1 MISPSFPVTNH
12 SDRTIIR
19 YFKQRSFIPLPQDI
33 LWKIEKGV
41 VRNLTWHEDGT
52 PVTLGVWGPGDVVGR
67 SLSKIEPYEIECLTK
82 VEVTIFPVNE
92 SYQYQLTDILLA
104 HLEQAEALMM
114 IRSYKTVE
122 IMLIK
127 LLSWLAKK
135 FGRAV
140 ETGQLIDLRL
150 THQDI
155 AELLNSTRVT
165 ITRVL
170 TNLEEKGLIHRLPLH
185 RIVLKEEQ
193 IWHYEI

>member
-1 MISPSFPVTNH
+1 MVSPSSPLINYSH
-12 SDRTIIR
+12 KTITR
-19 YFKQRSFIPLPQDI
+19 YLKQRSFIPLPPNI

-52 PVTLGVWGPGDVVGR
+52 VVTLGIWGPGDVIGR
-67 SLSKIEPYEIECLTK
+67 SLSRIEPYEIECLTK
-82 VEVTIFPVNE
+82 VEVSIFPVNQ
-92 SYQYQLTDILLA
+92 SYELTEILLA
-104 HLEQAEALMM
+104 QIEQAEALMM

-155 AELLNSTRVT
+155 AEMLNSTRVT

-170 TNLEEKGLIHRLPLH
+170 ITLEERGLISRLPLH

>member
-1 MISPSFPVTNH
+1 MASPSSPFINH
-12 SDRTIIR
+12 SHKTITR
-19 YFKQRSFIPLPQDI
+19 YFKQRSFIPLPPNI

-52 PVTLGVWGPGDVVGR
+52 LVTLGIWGPGDVVGR

-82 VEVTIFPVNE
+82 VEVSIFPVNE
-92 SYQYQLTDILLA
+92 SYQLTEILLA
-104 HLEQAEALMM
+104 QIEQAEALMM

-155 AELLNSTRVT
+155 AEMLNSTRVT

-170 TNLEEKGLIHRLPLH
+170 TNLEERGLIHRLPLH

>member
-1 MISPSFPVTNH
+1 MISPSSPLINYSH
-12 SDRTIIR
+12 KTITR
-19 YFKQRSFIPLPQDI
+19 YLKQRSFIPLPPNI

-52 PVTLGVWGPGDVVGR
+52 LVTLGIWGPGDVIGR

-82 VEVTIFPVNE
+82 VEVSIFPVNQ
-92 SYQYQLTDILLA
+92 SYELTEILLA
-104 HLEQAEALMM
+104 QIEQAEALMM

-155 AELLNSTRVT
+155 AEMLNSTRVT

-170 TNLEEKGLIHRLPLH
+170 INLEERGFIYRLPLH

>member
-1 MISPSFPVTNH
+1 MIAPSFPVINH

-52 PVTLGVWGPGDVVGR
+52 LVTLGVWGAGDVVGR
-67 SLSKIEPYEIECLTK
+67 ALSKIEPYEIECLTK
-82 VEVTIFPVNE
+82 VEVTIFPVND
-92 SYQYQLTDILLA
+92 SYQLTEILLA
-104 HLEQAEALMM
+104 HIEQAEALMM
-114 IRSYKTVE
+114 IRSNKTVE

-170 TNLEEKGLIHRLPLH
+170 TNLEERGLIHRLPLH

>member
-1 MISPSFPVTNH
+1 MVFPSSPLINH
-12 SDRTIIR
+12 SHKTITR
-19 YFKQRSFIPLPQDI
+19 YLKQRSFIPLPPNI

-52 PVTLGVWGPGDVVGR
+52 VVTLGIWGPGDVVGR

-82 VEVTIFPVNE
+82 VEVSIFPVNE
-92 SYQYQLTDILLA
+92 SYQLTEILLA
-104 HLEQAEALMM
+104 QIEQAEALMI

-140 ETGQLIDLRL
+140 GTGQLIDLRL

-155 AELLNSTRVT
+155 AEMLNSTRVT

-170 TNLEEKGLIHRLPLH
+170 INLEERGFIYRLPLH

>member
-1 MISPSFPVTNH
+1 MVSPSSPLINYSH
-12 SDRTIIR
+12 KIITR
-19 YFKQRSFIPLPQDI
+19 YLKQRSFIPLPPNI

-52 PVTLGVWGPGDVVGR
+52 LVTLGIWGPGDVIGR

-82 VEVTIFPVNE
+82 VEVSIFPVNQ
-92 SYQYQLTDILLA
+92 SYELTEILLA
-104 HLEQAEALMM
+104 QIEQAEALMM

-155 AELLNSTRVT
+155 AEMLNSTRVT

-170 TNLEEKGLIHRLPLH
+170 TNLEERGLISRLPLH

>member
-1 MISPSFPVTNH
+1 MVSPSSPFINH
-12 SDRTIIR
+12 SHKTITR
-19 YFKQRSFIPLPQDI
+19 YLKQRSFIPLPPNI

-52 PVTLGVWGPGDVVGR
+52 LVTLGIWGPGDVVGR

-82 VEVTIFPVNE
+82 VEVSIFPVNE
-92 SYQYQLTDILLA
+92 SYQLTEILLA
-104 HLEQAEALMM
+104 QIEQAEALMM

-140 ETGQLIDLRL
+140 ENGQLIDLRL

-155 AELLNSTRVT
+155 AEMLNSTRVT

-170 TNLEEKGLIHRLPLH
+170 TNLEERGLIHRLPLH

>member
-1 MISPSFPVTNH
+1 VVSPSSPLINH
-12 SDRTIIR
+12 SHKTITR
-19 YFKQRSFIPLPQDI
+19 YLKQRSFIPLPPNI

-52 PVTLGVWGPGDVVGR
+52 VVTLGIWGPGDVIGR
-67 SLSKIEPYEIECLTK
+67 SLSRIEPYEIECLTK
-82 VEVTIFPVNE
+82 VEVSIFPVNQSCE
-92 SYQYQLTDILLA
+92 LTEILLTQI
-104 HLEQAEALMM
+104 EQAEALMM

-122 IMLIK
+122 VMLIK

-140 ETGQLIDLRL
+140 GTGQLIDLRL

-155 AELLNSTRVT
+155 AEMLNSTRVT

-170 TNLEEKGLIHRLPLH
+170 INLEERGFIYRLPLH